1 MASCSWTVFC
11 FSVLWCFG
19 ATAARRSAAE
29 DGGVLEKISSARCSS
44 RCLTLHITQLSAS
57 FRNLQND
64 EILEWCENHRRCSQL
79 EILGSCDPGCSTT
92 RLCCRHPSCACIV
105 HFAQVPSTPAGDCG
119 SCELS
124 CSSEQGDVHR
134 ADRVK
139 GCAYDHAK
147 KYGKS
152 EELCPTK
159 HKHHECVTSSE
170 FLKSILNLKQGDCP
184 PPQKASGFAA
194 ACVLSCSA
202 DRQCPGFKK
211 CCSNG
216 CGYTCQTP
224 ANLFKGVPLKPRKDL
239 AFLEDENGV
248 VEVSW
253 MSKFNVSVEPVF
265 YVLQKRWNYGIHPSE
280 DESTEWQ
287 TTAMTTEDHSNL
299 KDIRPNRW
307 YQFRVAAINAQG
319 TRGFTTPSKHFHSSR
334 DPVPPKMPKNV
345 RNGNFTVRPDGTVDV
360 VISWDPPQDEDL
372 SVHHYKVS
380 WSQRVQ
386 RKHVLLNKR
395 DGSKLTGG
403 VQAIA
408 YWEQKRLKSVKS
420 QLVLTTTHTETQ
432 DPFLLTW
439 SQVIC
444 SRNNTKA
451 EEKENVLG
459 THFVITGLA
468 FACKYKVTVQPVSV
482 MGQGAEAVTYVTT
495 PQCSSVK
502 SKGATALSCLRDEHH
517 HLARKVMLRPVKL
530 TAAFKTVNGS
540 ILGEFHW
547 QVFQNHPTQESV
559 TGYQF
564 RWTQLSRTS
573 RTSAVPDTVISQTQ
587 ILSPDQPFLIVEDL
601 QPVTLY
607 RVHVH
612 VLSQGGNGPATVKT
626 FQTPQLNNTAR

>member
-1 MASCSWTVFC
+1 M
-11 FSVLWCFG
+11 
-19 ATAARRSAAE
+19 
-29 DGGVLEKISSARCSS
+29 
-44 RCLTLHITQLSAS
+44 ITQVTL
-57 FRNLQND
+57 R
-64 EILEWCENHRRCSQL
+64 
-79 EILGSCDPGCSTT
+79 TT
-92 RLCCRHPSCACIV
+92 PWL
-105 HFAQVPSTPAGDCG
+105 
-119 SCELS
+119 
-124 CSSEQGDVHR
+124 
-134 ADRVK
+134 
-139 GCAYDHAK
+139 
-147 KYGKS
+147 
-152 EELCPTK
+152 TK
-159 HKHHECVTSSE
+159 KHHECVTSLE

-202 DRQCPGFKK
+202 DRECPGFKK

-239 AFLEDENGV
+239 AFLEDESGV

-287 TTAMTTEDHSNL
+287 TTAMTTEDHSHL

-345 RNGNFTVRPDGTVDV
+345 RNGNFTVRPDGTVNV
-360 VISWDPPQDEDL
+360 MISWDPPQDEDL

-380 WSQRVQ
+380 WSQRVP
-386 RKHVLLNKR
+386 RKHVRLNKR
-395 DGSKLTGG
+395 DSSKLTGG
-403 VQAIA
+403 NASEILLERLQPNVDYLIQVQAIA

-420 QLVLTTTHTETQ
+420 QLVLTTTHTETLK
-432 DPFLLTW
+432 DPYLLTW
-439 SQVIC
+439 SPVVC
-444 SRNNTKA
+444 SRNNTKT
-451 EEKENVLG
+451 EEKANVLG

-482 MGQGAEAVTYVTT
+482 MDQGAEAVTYVTT

-626 FQTPQLNNTAR
+626 FQTPQLNSTAR